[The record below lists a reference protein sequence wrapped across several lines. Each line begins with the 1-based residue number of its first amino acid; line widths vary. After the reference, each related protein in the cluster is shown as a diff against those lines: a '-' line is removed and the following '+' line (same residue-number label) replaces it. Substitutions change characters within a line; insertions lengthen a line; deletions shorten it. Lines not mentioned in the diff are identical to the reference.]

1 MKENNYEFW
10 EEYLERLKIKIKEL
24 CLQKEKLHID
34 FHMHSN
40 YSADGKQDLKQIL
53 KTTKQKGFDIIAITD
68 HDSIDVYDELYNM
81 VENKLTN
88 PLIIPGVEL
97 TMDNK
102 EYGNQCHL
110 LQLFINLLSSRW

>member
-40 YSADGKQDLKQIL
+40 
-53 KTTKQKGFDIIAITD
+53 
-68 HDSIDVYDELYNM
+68 
-81 VENKLTN
+81 
-88 PLIIPGVEL
+88 
-97 TMDNK
+97 
-102 EYGNQCHL
+102 
-110 LQLFINLLSSRW
+110 